1 MHGDADEHVNIAEN
15 MHTFSLLRAK
25 WIRLR
30 FDPRRWTAWKHCG
43 FVVVQDGQ
51 ILRSEAPE
59 TEEGI
64 EISVWDRMPSIVK
77 PRHASILVPVSDL
90 ARGGHILGRRS
101 ISTYQGYF
109 TLMVCD
115 T

>member
-30 FDPRRWTAWKHCG
+30 FDPRRWTAWKHYG

-51 ILRSEAPE
+51 VSRSEASE

-64 EISVWDRMPSIVK
+64 EISLWNRMPSIVK
-77 PRHASILVPVSDL
+77 RV
-90 ARGGHILGRRS
+90 
-101 ISTYQGYF
+101 
-109 TLMVCD
+109 TLLFSFQ
-115 T
+115 